1 MEKNKLLEFVNVD
14 LVNNQLVVK
23 FKNKTLGVI
32 HIDRAQ
38 LEAEAGQSQSQPA
51 QPSNPSAVK
60 KESVKQY
67 VEGCDMG
74 WC

>member
-38 LEAEAGQSQSQPA
+38 LEAEASQSLNQPVK
-51 QPSNPSAVK
+51 PSKPSVAK
-60 KESVKQY
+60 KVSVKQY